1 MNAEI
6 NCIRA
11 VAVSLLPVTPYTT
24 FRINF
29 SSGRKG
35 RFIDGNWVLLSRL
48 SRRRDAAIA
57 ARLSSLGL
65 PPGSN
70 SSRRCRAGL

>member
-1 MNAEI
+1 MNTEI

-48 SRRRDAAIA
+48 SRRRDPLFLR
-57 ARLSSLGL
+57 ARGL
-65 PPGSN
+65 LARNIEVPVQSW
-70 SSRRCRAGL
+70 L